1 MRFSHLFLAVIAICL
16 LYACISFT
24 ISWPF
29 DGWDRESL
37 GQFGDSWGVVTS
49 IFSVFAFLGV
59 AYSVKIQAESLKQLK
74 NDSKSNNMMMI
85 RQQVEGNFFQ
95 MLNLLQSLINDMDI
109 QGDGRD
115 GVVFER
121 NGRDVF
127 TYFYKKFKSN
137 RKVERRFYI
146 EPVILNQIDY
156 KKLKRFI
163 GGCFDEFYK
172 DRQQD
177 LAHYFRVVYNIY
189 KFIDS
194 SNINQN
200 DKKMLANIL
209 RAQLSNYELLMLFYN
224 CLGKH
229 GLKFIDIAIRY
240 EIFDNLP
247 IDKLVIEEH
256 KLLIDKKAFGGQSS
270 DW

>member
-1 MRFSHLFLAVIAICL
+1 MRFSHLCLMVIAFCL

-29 DGWDRESL
+29 EGWNRESL
-37 GQFGDSWGVVTS
+37 GQFGDSWGFVTS
-49 IFSVFAFLGV
+49 VSSVAAFIGV
-59 AYSVKIQAESLKQLK
+59 AYSVKLQAASLRQLK
-74 NDSKSNNMMMI
+74 NDSKSNNLMMI

-109 QGDGRD
+109 QGVGKD
-115 GVVFER
+115 GVAFER

-127 TYFYKKFKSN
+127 IYLYKKFKSN
-137 RKVERRFYI
+137 RITARRFYI
-146 EPVILNQIDY
+146 EPLELNQMDY
-156 KKLKRFI
+156 EKLKKFM
-163 GGCFDEFYK
+163 GNCFDEFYK

-177 LAHYFRVVYNIY
+177 LAHYFRVLYNTY

-194 SNINQN
+194 ANINKE
-200 DKKMLANIL
+200 DKKILANIL

-224 CLGKH
+224 CFGKH
-229 GLKFIDIAIRY
+229 GAKFKDIAIKY

-247 IDKLVIEEH
+247 IEKLIIDEH
-256 KLLIDKKAFGGQSS
+256 KFLIDKKAFGEQSL
-270 DW
+270 D